1 MSASVLSR
9 LLRAPS
15 EVAAS
20 CREDRDIRAIA
31 LASLGAIAL
40 GSAVFGGVIG
50 SFRGSEQIVFAAVKV
65 PLAMLITLALSVPA
79 LHAFS
84 AVLGRPWPMRSV
96 IALALASAGRS
107 SLVLLAFAP
116 VLWLAIDVGL
126 GYHASSVAA
135 WLAYAVAGLAALG
148 VLVRG
153 IGAGRGRWLTAV
165 AFMAVFFAVGG
176 QAAWILR
183 PYLGRPSEREVPFL
197 RAREGSFSDALVK
210 SFRSALTYDDDLR
223 SHGGLRPW
231 EGPWRD
237 GVAPVDDPPAD
248 GATVREVPPADGATR
263 REISPAD
270 GATRREIP
278 PADGASLDGLD
289 RGAERGDRVKEAQ

>member
-1 MSASVLSR
+1 MSAAVLSR

-50 SFRGSEQIVFAAVKV
+50 SFRGDEQILYAAIKV
-65 PLAMLITLALSVPA
+65 PLAMLITLVLCAPAFHALA
-79 LHAFS
+79 

-116 VLWLAIDVGL
+116 VLWLLIDLGL

-153 IGAGRGRWLTAV
+153 IGVGKGRWLTAV
-165 AFMAVFFAVGG
+165 AFMAVFFAIGG

-183 PYLGRPSEREVPFL
+183 PYIGRPSAKEVPFL
-197 RAREGSFSDALVK
+197 RAREGSFPDAFVK
-210 SFRSALTYDDDLR
+210 SCRSALGIYDDDGLPPDP
-223 SHGGLRPW
+223 SDYPHGYPYPYENEEGAAGGGLT
-231 EGPWRD
+231 EG
-237 GVAPVDDPPAD
+237 
-248 GATVREVPPADGATR
+248 
-263 REISPAD
+263 
-270 GATRREIP
+270 
-278 PADGASLDGLD
+278 
-289 RGAERGDRVKEAQ
+289 ER

>member
-1 MSASVLSR
+1 MSASVVSR
-9 LLRAPS
+9 LLRAPA

-40 GSAVFGGVIG
+40 GSAVFGGVVG
-50 SFRGSEQIVFAAVKV
+50 SFRGREQIVYAAIKV
-65 PLAMLITLALSVPA
+65 PLAMLITLAISAPA

-96 IALALASAGRS
+96 IALALASAARS

-116 VLWLAIDVGL
+116 VLWLAIDTGL

-135 WLAYAVAGLAALG
+135 WLAYAVAGLAAVG

-183 PYLGRPSEREVPFL
+183 PYLGRPSENVVPFL
-197 RAREGSFSDALVK
+197 RASEGSFSDALFR
-210 SFRSALTYDDDLR
+210 SFRSARGIYDDDGLPPDPDDHA
-223 SHGGLRPW
+223 HGHRYPYENEDG
-231 EGPWRD
+231 GARD
-237 GVAPVDDPPAD
+237 GLT
-248 GATVREVPPADGATR
+248 G
-263 REISPAD
+263 S
-270 GATRREIP
+270 
-278 PADGASLDGLD
+278 
-289 RGAERGDRVKEAQ
+289 ER